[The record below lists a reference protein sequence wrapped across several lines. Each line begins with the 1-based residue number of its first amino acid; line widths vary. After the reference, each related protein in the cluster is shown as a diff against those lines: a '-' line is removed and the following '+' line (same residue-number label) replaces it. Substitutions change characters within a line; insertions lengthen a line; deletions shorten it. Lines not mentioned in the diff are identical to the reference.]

1 MDIVDS
7 GISDSNLSEGI
18 KKIREEQEALFI
30 LNDYETFIGG
40 E

>member
-1 MDIVDS
+1 MDIVHS
-7 GISDSNLSEGI
+7 GIRDSNLSEEI

-30 LNDYETFIGG
+30 LNSNKKFIGG

>member
-1 MDIVDS
+1 MNIVLSEMRDF
-7 GISDSNLSEGI
+7 NLSEGI